1 MGQTKQS
8 IERPVSLKS
17 AIVGG
22 LSIEIFE
29 SQTTHW
35 LFDQARK
42 RFLRLPTGATVDA
55 SVLGL
60 RWTPYHELYLNGRD
74 ALVILDA
81 AGTCRLR
88 AAAA

>member
-1 MGQTKQS
+1 MVETKPR
-8 IERPVSLKS
+8 IERPALKS

-22 LSIEIFE
+22 VPIEIFE
-29 SQTTHW
+29 SRTTRW
-35 LFDQARK
+35 LFDRTRK
-42 RFLRLPTGATVDA
+42 RFLRLPTQVAVDA

-60 RWTPYHELYLNGRD
+60 RWTAYEELDLNGRD
-74 ALVILDA
+74 ALVTLDA